1 MRKID
6 APVHLGVYS
15 DNKWIEL
22 ACGGFVEPK
31 WGSDDDRKTTDPEV
45 HVADDNRL
53 YTFNDRKATCVTC
66 KK

>member
-15 DNKWIEL
+15 DNKCIEL

-45 HVADDNRL
+45 YVADDDKL
-53 YTFNDRKATCVTC
+53 YTFNARKATCVTC